1 MRVRS
6 LLKQHITFSLALTG
20 ATCTRAHLA
29 ETTEEVAS
37 PDISVLDQPDQ
48 PARLFRTALPTACHS
63 IRSQCFSTWI
73 SPRHPRSR
81 ANSLPKTEFNFKA
94 QTPYSPENHR
104 QSSFRSFSFLF
115 LFRAG
120 HGPVHAGY
128 SVAEVCYFRQ
138 LLARRRGRRVLSRLV
153 RRMLDRCRRFLFGW
167 TWSWR
172 IHAVR

>member
-81 ANSLPKTEFNFKA
+81 ANSLPRPNSILKPKLHIRRRTTVRVRSA
-94 QTPYSPENHR
+94 HSH
-104 QSSFRSFSFLF
+104 SFSSSGLDMA
-115 LFRAG
+115 L
-120 HGPVHAGY
+120 
-128 SVAEVCYFRQ
+128 ST
-138 LLARRRGRRVLSRLV
+138 LATPWLKSATSANCSLGVVVGAS
-153 RRMLDRCRRFLFGW
+153 
-167 TWSWR
+167 
-172 IHAVR
+172 